1 VTLGSGKEDAAR
13 LSSERVYHGR
23 IINVDID
30 RVRFPNGEIGELEI
44 VRHPGASAV
53 VPFLTDPAGDDPQ
66 ILLIKQ
72 YRYAAGG
79 FVYEIPAG
87 KLDGGEDP
95 RVCARRELQEETGC
109 SAEKIEH
116 VVSFYTTPGFT
127 DELIHAFMA
136 TGLSRGDTAHEKDE
150 FMSIETVNLSS
161 ALELIRTGE
170 LNDAKSALAILYVT
184 GFKLG
189 R

>member
-1 VTLGSGKEDAAR
+1 MNEPAQIDSR
-13 LSSERVYHGR
+13 RVYTGR
-23 IINVDID
+23 VVNVDID
-30 RVRFPNGEIGELEI
+30 AVRFPNGSTGELEI

-53 VPFLTDPAGDDPQ
+53 VPFLSDPDSDDPQ

-87 KLDGGEDP
+87 KLDGDEDP
-95 RVCARRELQEETGC
+95 LVCARRELREETGC
-109 SAEKIEH
+109 TAESIVH
-116 VVSFYTTPGFT
+116 LYTFFTTPGFT
-127 DELIHAFMA
+127 DEKIHAFMA
-136 TGLSRGDTAHEKDE
+136 TGLTRGDTAHEKDE
-150 FMSIETVNLSS
+150 FMSIETVNLSR

-170 LNDAKSALAILYVT
+170 LNDAKSALAILYIA
-184 GFKLG
+184 GFRLA

>member
-1 VTLGSGKEDAAR
+1 VKGDADPAR
-13 LSSERVYHGR
+13 LATTRVYSGR
-23 IINVDID
+23 LINVDID
-30 RVRFPNGEIGELEI
+30 TVRFPNGETGDLEI

-72 YRYAAGG
+72 YRYAARG

-95 RVCARRELQEETGC
+95 LVCARRELQEETGC
-109 SAEKIEH
+109 TAERIEH
-116 VVSFYTTPGFT
+116 IYSFYTTPGFT
-127 DELIHAFMA
+127 DELIHAYIA
-136 TGLSRGDTAHEKDE
+136 SGLTRGDTAHEKDE
-150 FMSIETVNLSS
+150 FMSVETMALSA
-161 ALELIRTGE
+161 ALDLIRTGE
-170 LNDAKSALAILYVT
+170 LNDAKSALAILFVA
-184 GFKLG
+184 GFRLN